1 MLLPTRCPLCTR
13 PGPAPCASCAALL
26 PPARASPY
34 PAVLAYSGEGR
45 RLVQA
50 LKYRNG
56 RAAAGSLGAAM
67 AGLVGPGEVDV
78 VTWAPTSPHRRRA
91 RGYDQAEVLARAVG
105 RPLGIPA
112 RALLRRTDRAGP
124 QTGRRRAERL
134 ARAPT
139 FVSAGRVAGRVLVV
153 DDVVTTGA
161 TLHAAC
167 AALLAGGAHSVR
179 AVAAA
184 ATP

>member
-1 MLLPTRCPLCTR
+1 
-13 PGPAPCASCAALL
+13 
-26 PPARASPY
+26 
-34 PAVLAYSGEGR
+34 VLAYDGDGR
-45 RLVQA
+45 RLIHA

-56 RAAAGSLGAAM
+56 RALAGALGAAM
-67 AGLVGPGEVDV
+67 AARVEGVGPLDV
-78 VTWAPTSPHRRRA
+78 VTWAPTAAGRRRA

-105 RPLGIPA
+105 RSLALPVRG
-112 RALLRRTDRAGP
+112 LLRRTDRAGP

-139 FVSAGRVAGRVLVV
+139 FVAIGRRPGHVLVV

-161 TLHAAC
+161 TLHAAG
-167 AALLAGGAHSVR
+167 AALLAGGARSVR